1 MIMNHPIKDIQFLFD
16 LKTLIREKN
25 SLNNCLRV
33 GFINSPFSSF
43 QPYEGVCKTS
53 SINAILKNSFCYKI
67 LITLSRSGN
76 SNQISSFDYINYELK
91 IKTGCERR

>member
-1 MIMNHPIKDIQFLFD
+1 MHMIMNHPIKDIQFLFD

-43 QPYEGVCKTS
+43 QPYAGVCKTS
-53 SINAILKNSFCYKI
+53 SIKAILKF
-67 LITLSRSGN
+67 R
-76 SNQISSFDYINYELK
+76 FV
-91 IKTGCERR
+91 IKF